1 VRWFESDEFELN
13 LTDNGE
19 SKRYELARKN
29 LLTAIL
35 VSVFAIII
43 VTFAIVAICLW

>member
-1 VRWFESDEFELN
+1 MRWFESDEFELN

-43 VTFAIVAICLW
+43 VTFAIVVICLW